1 MTTWNLEGTRS
12 HLLLCNGSSCMR
24 KGGEEVTLAVRD
36 EISRLELDQQIHTT
50 RTRCNG
56 RCQDACV
63 VIAYPEGTW
72 YQVDSPE
79 IGRQIVRD
87 IQGRSLESHK
97 IYHFVNGEMMP
108 NLAASAPVGIS
119 KKKENPITTE

>member
-12 HLLLCNGSSCMR
+12 HLLLCNGSSCMK
-24 KGGEEVTLAVRD
+24 KGGEEVTHAVRD

-50 RTRCNG
+50 RTQCNG

-63 VIAYPEGTW
+63 VIAYPEGIW
-72 YQVDSPE
+72 YRVDSPE

-87 IQGRSLESHK
+87 IQRHSLETHK
-97 IYHFVNGEMMP
+97 IYHFVNREMMP
-108 NLAASAPVGIS
+108 NIAASAPVGIS
-119 KKKENPITTE
+119 KKKENPVTNE

>member
-1 MTTWNLEGTRS
+1 MTTWNLEGTKA

-72 YQVDSPE
+72 YRVDSPE
-79 IGRQIVRD
+79 IGRQIVQD
-87 IQGRSLESHK
+87 MDGQSLESHK
-97 IYHFVNGEMMP
+97 IYRFVNGEMIS
-108 NLAASAPVGIS
+108 NSTASAPEGIL
-119 KKKENPITTE
+119 KKKENPVTTE